1 MYYKVDI
8 ILIFSTFLLF
18 LSGELD
24 ANRPVPFRLTPNL
37 WEFITPVGVHGVVAH
52 SMIAVAR
59 CLVQPQFSINSY
71 FKTILKDEIIGWN
84 KKVCFCVFH
93 MSNVVLQIRNPL
105 FLKNKPLII

>member
-1 MYYKVDI
+1 MSFVTHYFHI
-8 ILIFSTFLLF
+8 P
-18 LSGELD
+18 GELD

-71 FKTILKDEIIGWN
+71 FKTILKDELIGWN
-84 KKVCFCVFH
+84 KKVC
-93 MSNVVLQIRNPL
+93 
-105 FLKNKPLII
+105 LIKCL